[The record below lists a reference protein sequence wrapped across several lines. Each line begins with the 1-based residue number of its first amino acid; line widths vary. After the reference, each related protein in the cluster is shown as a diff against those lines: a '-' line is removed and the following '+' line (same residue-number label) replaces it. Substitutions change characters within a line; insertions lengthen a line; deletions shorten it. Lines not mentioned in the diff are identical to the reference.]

1 MRDLISSQ
9 SFILTLEVSLISL
22 ALQFVLGLPL
32 GLYVSGKK
40 GIIKSIVEFAVTLP
54 MIFPPMAMGFF
65 LLLVFGK
72 NGWIGSMLLDA
83 FDFKIIFT
91 FWGVLIAVFIVGL
104 PFMVKSVQ
112 SARQQLDASLI
123 EAAQTLG
130 KNKML
135 ILFRVILPNIKGGI
149 ITGLLLAF
157 GRSLGEV
164 GISLML
170 GGNIIGRTETLS
182 LAIYNAVFEGNFALA
197 TKLSILLSVLAG
209 MVLIILNTS
218 TSENGLVTMLKRI
231 KPRTRN

>member
-72 NGWIGSMLLDA
+72 NGWIGSMLLNA

>member
-1 MRDLISSQ
+1 MRDIITSQ
-9 SFILTLEVSLISL
+9 SFVLTLKISLISL
-22 ALQFVLGLPL
+22 VLQFVVGLPI

-40 GIIKSIVEFAVTLP
+40 GIVKRIVEFAVTLP

-72 NGWIGSMLLDA
+72 NGWIGSTLLKV
-83 FDFKIIFT
+83 FNFKIIFT

-112 SARQQLDASLI
+112 SARRQLAHSLL

-130 KNKML
+130 KGNWI

-182 LAIYNAVFEGNFALA
+182 LAIYNAVFEGDFALA

-209 MVLIILNTS
+209 LVLIILNLS
-218 TSENGLVTMLKRI
+218 VSEKKLLHSFKRT
-231 KPRTRN
+231 KVN